1 MPPMTGMLATLIA
14 LASALSLA
22 ACASDPDKQWYKPSG
37 NYTSAEF
44 ERDSKACTKSRKLDE
59 ECLQQRGW
67 VPLSGDIARKPIEK
81 PPAGA
86 APSNKY

>member
-1 MPPMTGMLATLIA
+1 MAPMTRMLATLIA

-44 ERDSKACTKSRKLDE
+44 ERDTQGVHE
-59 ECLQQRGW
+59 ERQAGRR
-67 VPLSGDIARKPIEK
+67 VPRAARL
-81 PPAGA
+81 GA
-86 APSNKY
+86 ALR